1 MLMNRKL
8 IIIHL
13 QIGLMRNGILLAEG
27 APQDILSKCEV
38 DSLEDAFLQLCVKHG
53 VSDEADDN
61 LKQIETH
68 TSRNESIEDKKDI
81 NEKQPPVVKRKNS
94 IESNDSATACCG
106 GVGDMDCNKK
116 SFVKGLQITTKRRMK
131 ALLAK
136 NFLQVSY

>member
-1 MLMNRKL
+1 M
-8 IIIHL
+8 IVHL

-61 LKQIETH
+61 LKQIETR
-68 TSRNESIEDKKDI
+68 TSHNEQPIEEKKDVD
-81 NEKQPPVVKRKNS
+81 EMQPPVVKRKNS
-94 IESNDSATACCG
+94 IESNDSDTACCG

-116 SFVKGLQITTKRRMK
+116 SLVRGLQITTKRRMK

-136 NFLQVSY
+136 NFLQVS